1 MQRLPLGPEPDDQ
14 GGPIAHVADADV
26 VSTADLTRLAADR
39 VGVLDIMSGDLRG
52 STAFSAPCFG
62 PGCSQKRPPAPFSP
76 ISQLWVDHSPRNP
89 HFRPP
94 SPKPPSP
101 LR

>member
-1 MQRLPLGPEPDDQ
+1 MQTLPFGPEPHDQ
-14 GGPIAHVADADV
+14 GGPSAHVGGADV
-26 VSTADLTRLAADR
+26 VSTADVTRLAADR
-39 VGVLDIMSGDLRG
+39 VGVLDIVSGDLQG
-52 STAFSAPCFG
+52 STAFSAACFG
-62 PGCSQKRPPAPFSP
+62 PGCSQKRPRALFSP
-76 ISQLWVDHSPRNP
+76 ISQLWLDHSPRNP